1 MDQEFKYF
9 GWNEKDPTNKYV
21 QPKPNTNPLPPEKD
35 VGYPDEVNKA
45 GVMVKGRWPS
55 DTGMKEHIDMRGYGA
70 ATKGRKFLK
79 D

>member
-35 VGYPDEVNKA
+35 VG
-45 GVMVKGRWPS
+45 
-55 DTGMKEHIDMRGYGA
+55 
-70 ATKGRKFLK
+70 
-79 D
+79 